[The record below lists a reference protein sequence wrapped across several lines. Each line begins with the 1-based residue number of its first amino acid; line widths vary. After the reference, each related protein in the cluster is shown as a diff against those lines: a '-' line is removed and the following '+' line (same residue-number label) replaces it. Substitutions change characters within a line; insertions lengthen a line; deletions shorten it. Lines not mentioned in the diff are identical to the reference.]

1 MAENEEIKEPEEE
14 QPNLTEALAEE
25 MSEEEEPQ
33 PEPEAEAPAE
43 EPAEEPEEEQAAT
56 VKVGDREMPVTDLEN
71 YARLADWAGEHP
83 EVYERLL
90 EWEQKGLEPESTQP
104 APTPQTAEEP
114 EYVDPE
120 DRIARLE
127 GQLSALTQERQQVE
141 RAEFMASIEDGI
153 DRFRNDHPEVSD
165 AEMPEILTEL
175 RDLQILPSFR
185 DKYRARPVTAT
196 SKALE
201 VAFRNRFFD
210 RVVKEKAPNVKE
222 MRTRRA
228 AASASPVPASAPR
241 TEPLPENP
249 AERKEAMAAELR
261 EAMEQ

>member
-1 MAENEEIKEPEEE
+1 MAENEEIQEQEEE

-43 EPAEEPEEEQAAT
+43 EEPAEEPEEQAAT
-56 VKVGDREMPVTDLEN
+56 VKVGDREMPVADLET
-71 YARLADWAGEHP
+71 YVRLADWAGEHP

-90 EWEQKGLEPESTQP
+90 EWEQKGLEPTEP
-104 APTPQTAEEP
+104 APAPQTTEEP
-114 EYVDPE
+114 EFVDPE
-120 DRIARLE
+120 ERIGRLE
-127 GQLSALTQERQQVE
+127 GQLAALTQERQQVE

-210 RVVKEKAPNVKE
+210 RVQKEKAPNVKE

-249 AERKEAMAAELR
+249 QERKEQMAAEIR
-261 EAMEQ
+261 EALEA